1 MDLLLTDARI
11 ATMADD
17 DYGVIEGGAVAIE
30 DGRITW
36 IGPASDAPSGES
48 AAVQSLDGRW
58 ITPALIDCHT
68 HLVFAGDRSGEFE
81 QRLRGDDDAGGT
93 IAALRRLL
101 GDQRALQRARSV
113 AVAKPFMAAARM
125 LSRRQLIAGIMSAKI
140 FSEPRMLSTVS
151 NSGSLSSWLS
161 LL

>member
-1 MDLLLTDARI
+1 MLTCDAMDLLLTDARI

-36 IGPASDAPSGES
+36 VGPASDAPSGES

-68 HLVFAGDRSGEFE
+68 HLVFAGNRSGEFE
-81 QRLRGDDDAGGT
+81 RRLRGASYEDIARAGG
-93 IAALRRLL
+93 
-101 GDQRALQRARSV
+101 
-113 AVAKPFMAAARM
+113 
-125 LSRRQLIAGIMSAKI
+125 GIMSTVSATRAARGRVRATR
-140 FSEPRMLSTVS
+140 SRGRSTVRQRPR
-151 NSGSLSSWLS
+151 GLSHARLAATADGDRLDSARV
-161 LL
+161 